1 MANNKEI
8 GSRITFARERAK
20 MTKKELADIVQVH
33 PSTIGHYED
42 GSIDRIKIPVIEA
55 IANALHI
62 NPLWITG
69 RSEFMEIEK
78 MFAKHNNL
86 TTDENDLL
94 CMYRAL
100 DDPRKKVLKTTAIAL
115 LQSQKEND

>member
-20 MTKKELADIVQVH
+20 MTKKELADIVQLH

-42 GSIDRIKIPVIEA
+42 GSIVRIKIPVIKA
-55 IANALHI
+55 IANALHV

-69 RSEFMEIEK
+69 RSEFIETEK
-78 MFAKHNNL
+78 MLADHNNL
-86 TTDENDLL
+86 KPDEDDLL
-94 CMYRAL
+94 FIYRAL
-100 DDPRKKVLKTTAIAL
+100 DVPRKKVLKATATAL
-115 LQSQKEND
+115 LQSQKENG